1 MVNFLFPPPLV
12 LTAGVMRKRQQRAR
26 QLKSLLVFGLFL
38 TLVLIFIV
46 STVGRRE
53 FNTFHKL
60 GLEFVGLAQSGI
72 SRVIGAVSGVW
83 DGYVDLWDVQEDNL
97 RLREELQELKMDMAK
112 SREAVATNIRLQK
125 LLNLKKTLD
134 APFLT
139 TRIIGR
145 DPSQWFNTVIIDQGA
160 SEGILPGMPVV
171 TAEGVVGQVRNV
183 SPHYAKVLLAND
195 SNSAIDALVQESRVQ
210 GIIKGNG
217 KGYFFDYVLKNN
229 EVKEGDVVVTSG
241 MGGVFPKGLPVGTV
255 GQVVRSKRGMFL
267 QIEVVPAVIFSELEY
282 LVVILQEKIQADEG

>member
-1 MVNFLFPPPLV
+1 M
-12 LTAGVMRKRQQRAR
+12 
-26 QLKSLLVFGLFL
+26 VFGLFL

-53 FNTFHKL
+53 FNLFHKL
-60 GLEFVGLAQSGI
+60 GLELVGLAQSGI
-72 SRVIGAVSGVW
+72 TQTMDSVSGVW
-83 DGYVDLWDVQEDNL
+83 EGYVALWDV
-97 RLREELQELKMDMAK
+97 REENQQLRDELRQAQSDLVK

-125 LLNLKKTLD
+125 LLKLKKTLD

-139 TRIIGR
+139 AQIVGR

-183 SPHYAKVLLAND
+183 SPHFAKVLMASD
-195 SNSAIDALVQESRVQ
+195 SNSAIDALVQKTRVQ
-210 GIIKGNG
+210 GIVKGNG
-217 KGYFFDYVLKNN
+217 KSYFLHYVLKNN
-229 EVKEGDVVVTSG
+229 EVQEGDVVVTSG

-255 GQVVRSKRGMFL
+255 SNVVRTRRGMFL
-267 QIEVVPAVIFSELEY
+267 RIEVEPVVNFAQLEY
-282 LVVILQEKIQADEG
+282 LVVILQEKSLAEGE